1 MGRKEIRKDVK
12 HFKKEYEREPAR
24 SVKKR
29 EQWHE
34 KDDLAEKYMM
44 IHCKQTKQ
52 TVAEVGTICTY
63 VPTNEGR
70 YSTVNS
76 I

>member
-1 MGRKEIRKDVK
+1 MNI
-12 HFKKEYEREPAR
+12 FKNEYEKEPAR

-34 KDDLAEKYMM
+34 KDDLAEKYRYMM

-70 YSTVNS
+70 YSTGTVNS

>member
-1 MGRKEIRKDVK
+1 MEKRNKKKDMK
-12 HFKKEYEREPAR
+12 HFKNEYEKEPAR
-24 SVKKR
+24 PVKKR

-52 TVAEVGTICTY
+52 TVAEVGTICT
-63 VPTNEGR
+63 
-70 YSTVNS
+70 
-76 I
+76 

>member
-1 MGRKEIRKDVK
+1 MK
-12 HFKKEYEREPAR
+12 HFKNEYEKEPAL

-52 TVAEVGTICTY
+52 TGGSRNHMYIRACQRG
-63 VPTNEGR
+63 
-70 YSTVNS
+70 
-76 I
+76 